1 MELKETTISSEIVY
15 DGKIIRVEKDRV
27 RLPNGKEALREV
39 VRHQGGVC
47 VCAVDGDLN
56 LFFVRQY
63 RYPFAG
69 EMLELPAGKLDVAG
83 EDAYDGALRE
93 LREETGIVAADMM
106 PLGEIY
112 SSVGFCDEAIHM
124 YLAVNIRQEEQC
136 LDEDEFIHV
145 EKIPLGR
152 AVEMCLKGELRD
164 AKTVA
169 CVLKAYIILEQ
180 LQRRADETGEKSY
193 E

>member
-1 MELKETTISSEIVY
+1 MELKETTISSETVY
-15 DGKIIRVEKDRV
+15 DGKIIRVEKDKV

-47 VCAVDGDLN
+47 VCAVDSDLN

-83 EDAYDGALRE
+83 EDEYDGALRE
-93 LREETGIVAADMM
+93 LKEETGIVAADMM

-124 YLAVNIRQEEQC
+124 YLAVNIKQEEQC

-180 LQRRADETGEKSY
+180 LQRGAEKAGEETHE
-193 E
+193 

>member
-1 MELKETTISSEIVY
+1 MELKETAISSETVY
-15 DGKIIRVEKDRV
+15 DGKIIKVQKDRV

-63 RYPFAG
+63 RYPFQEA
-69 EMLELPAGKLDVAG
+69 MLELPAGKLDVEG

-93 LREETGIVAADMM
+93 LREETGIIAADMM

-112 SSVGFCDEAIHM
+112 SSVGFCDESIHM
-124 YLAVNIRQEEQC
+124 YLAVNIEQGKQC
-136 LDEDEFIHV
+136 LDEDEFINV

-152 AVEMCLKGELRD
+152 AVEMCLKGELKD

-180 LQRRADETGEKSY
+180 LQREAGRTEAEAHE
-193 E
+193 

>member
-1 MELKETTISSEIVY
+1 MELKETAISSETVY
-15 DGKIIRVEKDRV
+15 DGKIIKVQKDRV

-63 RYPFAG
+63 RYPFQEA
-69 EMLELPAGKLDVAG
+69 MLELPAGKLDVEG

-93 LREETGIVAADMM
+93 LREETGIIAADMM

-112 SSVGFCDEAIHM
+112 SSVGFCDESIQ
-124 YLAVNIRQEEQC
+124 YRT
-136 LDEDEFIHV
+136 
-145 EKIPLGR
+145 G
-152 AVEMCLKGELRD
+152 
-164 AKTVA
+164 KTVP
-169 CVLKAYIILEQ
+169 
-180 LQRRADETGEKSY
+180 RRRRVYQCGKNTARAGSRNVSEGGA
-193 E
+193 